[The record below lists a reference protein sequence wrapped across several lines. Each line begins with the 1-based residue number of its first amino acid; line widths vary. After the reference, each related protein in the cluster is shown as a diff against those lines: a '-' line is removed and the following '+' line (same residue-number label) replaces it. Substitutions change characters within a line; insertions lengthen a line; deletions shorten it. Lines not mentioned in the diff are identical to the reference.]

1 MQVGSCVTLLWVV
14 GCRRR
19 RRIDIVW
26 GRRSGG
32 TTKHER
38 DAGGATVFTTQQQ
51 LVYELRSRRSR
62 SLHVWPVGWIGAPSA
77 HLQVHDGRRECAAG
91 AAESHPQEHGRPDQ
105 RHDCLPPRCKPWAS
119 SFQLPPPLSHCCS
132 LSACT
137 QCSSS
142 RFIHCCILIFSF
154 FFFFS
159 EMDSEPIFPLVLSLC
174 LFLLV
179 GSWSVRWANIY
190 RGVPSNTDPDPGRC
204 RRTDGKKWRCGR
216 DVVPDQKYC
225 ERHMHRGRHRSRK
238 HADGSQAAAAATG
251 GGGGGGGAAAST
263 LLSPRSA
270 AGTGATSASSSGSGA
285 VSSVTTTN
293 VGPIRGS
300 GGGGSTSTTTGGG
313 GGGGAAAATAV
324 STSGGGSSSCSP
336 FSLTSCL
343 QQRSSS
349 NLAVKTFSSSH
360 SGSPAH
366 HGGSGGGSSP
376 AASSQFGQLPSLSSS
391 PSQGASTLTNKDY
404 R

>member
-1 MQVGSCVTLLWVV
+1 
-14 GCRRR
+14 
-19 RRIDIVW
+19 
-26 GRRSGG
+26 
-32 TTKHER
+32 
-38 DAGGATVFTTQQQ
+38 
-51 LVYELRSRRSR
+51 
-62 SLHVWPVGWIGAPSA
+62 
-77 HLQVHDGRRECAAG
+77 
-91 AAESHPQEHGRPDQ
+91 
-105 RHDCLPPRCKPWAS
+105 
-119 SFQLPPPLSHCCS
+119 
-132 LSACT
+132 
-137 QCSSS
+137 
-142 RFIHCCILIFSF
+142 LIFSF
-154 FFFFS
+154 FFFFFFS
-159 EMDSEPIFPLVLSLC
+159 AVDSEPIFPLVMSLC

-190 RGVPSNTDPDPGRC
+190 RGVPSNTDPEPGRC

-270 AGTGATSASSSGSGA
+270 AGTSATSASSSGSGA

-300 GGGGSTSTTTGGG
+300 GGGGGSTSTTTTGGG
-313 GGGGAAAATAV
+313 GGAATAV

-404 R
+404 RWAVLPHDPHTIHILFLASAAITPPDFSSSSLSLSLSLSLSRSVCKALVQPPPHNPHDLAPQLLTSLTQQLTYLLFNTQNS